1 MAENL
6 TFKDIESEAEHP
18 IDSIQINTQEEKKG
32 DSLSR
37 SNNGKS
43 TPSSNAQNILKARTG
58 VKGPQEVEV
67 SSLQ

>member
-43 TPSSNAQNILKARTG
+43 TPSSHA
-58 VKGPQEVEV
+58 
-67 SSLQ
+67 

>member
-32 DSLSR
+32 ENLSK
-37 SNNGKS
+37 SINGKS
-43 TPSSNAQNILKARTG
+43 TPSSNAQNILSKRAV
-58 VKGPQEVEV
+58 VKEAHENEG
-67 SSLQ
+67 SSFQ